1 MQAGPNW
8 DEVLSARDCSFWPQR
23 ITEGSNLKFL
33 VRQSLTLCLC
43 SSPSAA

>member
-23 ITEGSNLKFL
+23 NTEG
-33 VRQSLTLCLC
+33 R
-43 SSPSAA
+43 SATIA